1 MWLQQIQLS
10 GHRDESLQHQL
21 RRALV
26 TTILDDEIPH
36 DHPLPSSRRLAR
48 KLGVARNTVVSA
60 YQQLKNEGYLLTE
73 ERRGY
78 FVNSKLVYSR
88 TSCAPKHVSASAGS
102 PNWEERISNKPSRQR
117 ILDAEPDQYR
127 QYQYPFTTAQVSP
140 ELFPMKE
147 WRECSRQSLAVQ
159 DITRWIHDYVDNDDQ
174 LLVREIQNRV
184 LPRRGLWV
192 STDQILITVGVQNAL
207 YLLARLLVNKG
218 DNVGFENPGSPDA
231 RNIFE
236 FRDCNLTP
244 LDVDEN
250 GMVVDDRISLC
261 DVVYCTP
268 SCQSP
273 TTVTMSLERRE
284 KLLQRAAEDDFLII
298 EDDYEGDL
306 NFTGTEIP
314 ALRSLDGNERVIY
327 VGSLSKTLAPGL
339 RLGYMVAQKE
349 LIDEARALRRLMFRH
364 PSSNN
369 QNAVAHFLSR
379 GYHELLVRRLA
390 AEYKERWRA
399 LDNALQEYMPDFG
412 QTPSFGEVLSG

>member
-1 MWLQQIQLS
+1 MLNQINTDS
-10 GHRDESLQHQL
+10 
-21 RRALV
+21 
-26 TTILDDEIPH
+26 TNIP
-36 DHPLPSSRRLAR
+36 
-48 KLGVARNTVVSA
+48 
-60 YQQLKNEGYLLTE
+60 
-73 ERRGY
+73 
-78 FVNSKLVYSR
+78 
-88 TSCAPKHVSASAGS
+88 
-102 PNWEERISNKPSRQR
+102 
-117 ILDAEPDQYR
+117 
-127 QYQYPFTTAQVSP
+127 
-140 ELFPMKE
+140 
-147 WRECSRQSLAVQ
+147 LAVQ

-250 GMVVDDRISLC
+250 GMVVDDRIGQC

-284 KLLQRAAEDDFLII
+284 KLLQCAAENDFLII

-314 ALRSLDGNERVIY
+314 ALRSLDSNERVIY

-349 LIDEARALRRLMFRH
+349 LINEARALRRLMFRH

-390 AEYKERWRA
+390 AEYKERWQV
-399 LDNALQEYMPDFG
+399 LNDSLKEYMPDSG
-412 QTPSFGEVLSG
+412 QAPSFGGSAFWVKLRAGSDANAIAAQAKRNGIWVVSGDNYYMKPDRDHSYLRIGFSSIPVDKIRDGIKKLAHLVETFTVSH